1 MGNQCNNI
9 NLHNNKHMSKTT
21 EYLIPPTMHLTPRH
35 VDAMHLIKLFVK
47 EYESARWD
55 SSVHADDARAIS
67 NYKLVSRMSNVY
79 DTCKN
84 FGF

>member
-1 MGNQCNNI
+1 
-9 NLHNNKHMSKTT
+9 MSKTT
-21 EYLIPPTMHLTPRH
+21 EILIPPTMQLTPKH

-47 EYESARWD
+47 EYE
-55 SSVHADDARAIS
+55 HANWMGSDRAKIMLA
-67 NYKLVSRMSNVY
+67 NRMSNLY

>member
-1 MGNQCNNI
+1 
-9 NLHNNKHMSKTT
+9 MSKTT
-21 EYLIPPTMHLTPRH
+21 EFLIPPTMQLTPKH

-55 SSVHADDARAIS
+55 SSVTNHNLA
-67 NYKLVSRMSNVY
+67 NKMSNVY
-79 DTCKN
+79 DLCKN

>member
-1 MGNQCNNI
+1 
-9 NLHNNKHMSKTT
+9 MSKTT
-21 EYLIPPTMHLTPRH
+21 EFLIPPTMHLTPKH

-47 EYESARWD
+47 EYEAARWD
-55 SSVHADDARAIS
+55 SSVTNH
-67 NYKLVSRMSNVY
+67 KLVTRMSNVY